1 MVKYDLT
8 KVRSLLLSIALQ
20 NQKQFGGTQQD
31 VEESV
36 KLGEKNFNSNGY
48 KTLKIMA
55 FQEAAT
61 PTSKLTVGTV
71 VGLLNPK
78 PMKQQVGVDA
88 NQGTGLTYCIEL
100 EA

>member
-1 MVKYDLT
+1 
-8 KVRSLLLSIALQ
+8 
-20 NQKQFGGTQQD
+20 

-48 KTLKIMA
+48 KTLKVMA

-78 PMKQQVGVDA
+78 PMK
-88 NQGTGLTYCIEL
+88 
-100 EA
+100 